1 MPVTLTINGRPITAP
16 EGATILDAARA
27 AGIHIPTLCHH
38 PDLSTVGACRMCVVT
53 VEKAKGLQTAC
64 TTPVFE
70 GMVVDTESKDAR
82 DTRRFVLEMLLS
94 DHPNEC
100 MKCEVNGDC
109 ELQDLVYEY
118 DVPWPEGHGKRHT
131 YPIDPDPNPFI
142 FIDRNKCIYC
152 SRCIRACSEIQ
163 NRDVWNFAYRGFKS
177 KLVAG
182 ADQKLLDA
190 RCESCGQCVAY
201 CPVGALYDKMSLGQG
216 RTSQITKVRTTCS
229 YCGVGCNFDLNVR
242 NGKVVRVTSAP
253 DAPVNGMATCVKGR
267 YGYDYVHHPDRLTR
281 PMARAK
287 WLDPV
292 ELDRRLAEGVW
303 RYITPAPATPQAGT
317 PSGASPLGPE
327 ADAEARP
334 HRRTGKYTRFAESY
348 KGASAKEEEHVAT
361 PQAGTPPAREAKPGR
376 ASGANRKTS
385 PWVEVD
391 WDTALDVVARKFA
404 AIKAE
409 SGGDALAML
418 TSAKCTSEEN
428 YLVNK
433 LARQVIGTNNID
445 HCARL

>member
-1 MPVTLTINGRPITAP
+1 MTITLTINNQRVAAP
-16 EGATILDAARA
+16 DGATILEAARG
-27 AGIHIPTLCHH
+27 AGIRIPTLCHH
-38 PDLSTVGACRMCVVT
+38 PDLSNVGACRMCVVS
-53 VEKAKGLQTAC
+53 VERARGVQTAC

-70 GMVVDTESKDAR
+70 GMVVDTESEDAR
-82 DTRRFVLEMLLS
+82 ATRRFVLGMLLS

-118 DVPWPEGHGKRHT
+118 GVPWPEHNGARHT
-131 YPIDPDPNPFI
+131 YLIDPDPNPFV
-142 FIDRNKCIYC
+142 FIDRNKCILC
-152 SRCIRACSEIQ
+152 TRCVRACAEMQ
-163 NRDVWNFAYRGFKS
+163 NRDVWNIADRGFGS

-182 ADQKLLDA
+182 ADQNLLDA

-216 RTSQITKVRTTCS
+216 RVSQVTKVRTTCS

-242 NGKVVRVTSAP
+242 NGKIVRVTSAH

-267 YGYDYVHHPDRLTR
+267 YGYDYVHHADRLKR
-281 PMARAK
+281 PMVRAQ
-287 WLDPV
+287 WLDA
-292 ELDRRLAEGVW
+292 AEMERQIATGVW
-303 RYITPAPATPQAGT
+303 HMADSMSQVADSKPQMADAKKRKRDGHQPQAI
-317 PSGASPLGPE
+317 S
-327 ADAEARP
+327 
-334 HRRTGKYTRFAESY
+334 HK
-348 KGASAKEEEHVAT
+348 
-361 PQAGTPPAREAKPGR
+361 Q
-376 ASGANRKTS
+376 S

-391 WDTALDVVARKFA
+391 WDTALGVVARKFA
-404 AIKAE
+404 GIKAE
-409 SGGDALAML
+409 SGGDAIALL

>member
-1 MPVTLTINGRPITAP
+1 MTITLTINNQRVVAP
-16 EGATILDAARA
+16 DGATILEAARG
-27 AGIHIPTLCHH
+27 AGIRIPTLCHH
-38 PDLSTVGACRMCVVT
+38 PDLSNVGACRLCVVS
-53 VEKAKGLQTAC
+53 VERARGVQTAC
-64 TTPVFE
+64 TTPVFD

-82 DTRRFVLEMLLS
+82 DTRRFVLGMLLS

-100 MKCEVNGDC
+100 MKCEVNGAC

-118 DVPWPEGHGKRHT
+118 DVPWPEHNGKRHA

-142 FIDRNKCIYC
+142 FIDRNKCVLC
-152 SRCIRACSEIQ
+152 TRCVRACAEMQ
-163 NRDVWNFAYRGFKS
+163 NRDVWNMADRGFGS

-182 ADQKLLDA
+182 ADQNLLDA

-216 RTSQITKVRTTCS
+216 RASQVTKVRTTCS

-242 NGKVVRVTSAP
+242 NNRIVRVTTAP

-267 YGYDYVHHPDRLTR
+267 YGYDYVHHPDRLRR
-281 PMARAK
+281 PMVRAQ
-287 WLDPV
+287 WLDA
-292 ELDRRLAEGVW
+292 AEMERQTANGVW
-303 RYITPAPATPQAGT
+303 QMADGKLQIADSKPQMADAKKRKRDGHQPQAI
-317 PSGASPLGPE
+317 S
-327 ADAEARP
+327 
-334 HRRTGKYTRFAESY
+334 HK
-348 KGASAKEEEHVAT
+348 
-361 PQAGTPPAREAKPGR
+361 Q
-376 ASGANRKTS
+376 S

-391 WDTALDVVARKFA
+391 WDTALGVVARKFA

-409 SGGDALAML
+409 SGGDAIAML

-428 YLVNK
+428 YLANK

>member
-1 MPVTLTINGRPITAP
+1 MPVTVTINGKPITAP
-16 EGATILDAARA
+16 EGASILDAARA
-27 AGIHIPTLCHH
+27 AGIYIPTLCHH

-53 VEKAKGLQTAC
+53 VEKARGLQTAC

-70 GMVVDTESKDAR
+70 GMVVQTDSRDAIE
-82 DTRRFVLEMLLS
+82 TRKFVLQMLLT

-100 MKCEVNGDC
+100 MTCEVNGEC
-109 ELQDLVYEY
+109 ELQDLVYDYGVE
-118 DVPWPEGHGKRHT
+118 WPEHRGKRHE
-131 YPIDPDPNPFI
+131 YVADPDPNPFI
-142 FIDRNKCIYC
+142 FIDRNKCILC
-152 SRCIRACSEIQ
+152 TRCVRACAEMQ

-216 RTSQITKVRTTCS
+216 RLSQVTKVRTTCS

-292 ELDRRLAEGVW
+292 ELDRRLSEGGW
-303 RYITPAPATPQAGT
+303 RYIMPAPAAPDGPDAGM
-317 PSGASPLGPE
+317 
-327 ADAEARP
+327 EARS
-334 HRRTGKYTRFAESY
+334 RRHPVKNTVY
-348 KGASAKEEEHVAT
+348 KGASAREDEHT
-361 PQAGTPPAREAKPGR
+361 
-376 ASGANRKTS
+376 ANLKTS

-391 WDTALDVVARKFA
+391 WNTALDVVARKFA

-409 SGGDALAML
+409 SGGDSVAVL